1 MFCDEALD
9 AIEAIA
15 AGDLTPQGRVAQH
28 LDSCRQC
35 AAALESARR
44 LDRMLHARPVPK
56 PPQQFTSRT
65 MARVRRARWRRE
77 QVVDAGFNLALGL
90 VALGVVAWVGLLLFR
105 GGLMTAVSPAAVAL
119 VQSGVVSLA
128 RRVAPS
134 LVLYGAATALVLS
147 ALAIWWWAE
156 RDAAL

>member
-15 AGDLTPQGRVAQH
+15 AGDLAPQGRVAQH
-28 LDSCRQC
+28 LDSCRNC

-44 LDRMLHARPVPK
+44 LDKMLHARPVPK

-77 QVVDAGFNLALGL
+77 QFVDAGFNLALGL
-90 VALGVVAWVGLLLFR
+90 IAVGVVGSVLLLMYR
-105 GGLMTAVSPAAVAL
+105 GLTAISPDAMPL

-128 RRVAPS
+128 RRAAPS
-134 LVLYGAATALVLS
+134 LPVYGAAIALVLS

-156 RDAAL
+156 RDATL

>member
-15 AGDLTPQGRVAQH
+15 AGDLAPQGRVAQH
-28 LDSCRQC
+28 LDSCKNC

-44 LDRMLHARPVPK
+44 LDKMLHARPVPK

-77 QVVDAGFNLALGL
+77 QFVDAGFNLALGL
-90 VALGVVAWVGLLLFR
+90 IAVGVVGSVLLLMYR
-105 GGLMTAVSPAAVAL
+105 GLTAISPDAMAL

-128 RRVAPS
+128 LRAAPS
-134 LVLYGAATALVLS
+134 LPVYGAAIALVLS

-156 RDAAL
+156 RDATL

>member
-28 LDSCRQC
+28 LDSCKNC

-44 LDRMLHARPVPK
+44 LDKMLHARPIPK
-56 PPQQFTSRT
+56 PSQQFTSRT
-65 MARVRRARWRRE
+65 MARLRRARWRRE
-77 QVVDAGFNLALGL
+77 QFVDIVFNLALGL
-90 VALGVVAWVGLLLFR
+90 IGIGVVGSVFVLMYRALGAI
-105 GGLMTAVSPAAVAL
+105 SPDAMEL
-119 VQSGVVSLA
+119 VHGSMVTLA
-128 RRVAPS
+128 RRAATS
-134 LVLYGAATALVLS
+134 LPVYGAAIALVLS

-156 RDAAL
+156 RDATL

>member
-15 AGDLTPQGRVAQH
+15 GGDLAPQGRVAQH
-28 LDSCRQC
+28 LDSCKNC

-44 LDRMLHARPVPK
+44 LDKMLHARPVPK
-56 PPQQFTSRT
+56 PSQQFTSRT

-77 QVVDAGFNLALGL
+77 QFVDAGFNLALGL
-90 VALGVVAWVGLLLFR
+90 IAVGVVGSVLLLMYR
-105 GGLMTAVSPAAVAL
+105 GLTAISPDAMAL
-119 VQSGVVSLA
+119 VQSGVVTLV
-128 RRVAPS
+128 RRAAPS
-134 LVLYGAATALVLS
+134 LPVYGAAIALVLS

-156 RDAAL
+156 RDATL

>member
-15 AGDLTPQGRVAQH
+15 AGDLAPQGRVAQH
-28 LDSCRQC
+28 LDSCKNC
-35 AAALESARR
+35 AAVLESARR
-44 LDRMLHARPVPK
+44 LDKMLHARPVPK

-77 QVVDAGFNLALGL
+77 QFVDAGFNLALGL
-90 VALGVVAWVGLLLFR
+90 IAVGVVGSVLLLMYR
-105 GGLMTAVSPAAVAL
+105 GLTAISPDAMAL

-128 RRVAPS
+128 RQAAPS
-134 LVLYGAATALVLS
+134 LPVYGAAIALVLS

-156 RDAAL
+156 RDATL

>member
-15 AGDLTPQGRVAQH
+15 AGDLIPQGRVAQH
-28 LDSCRQC
+28 LDSCKNC

-44 LDRMLHARPVPK
+44 LDKMLHARPIPK

-77 QVVDAGFNLALGL
+77 QFVDAGFNLALGL
-90 VALGVVAWVGLLLFR
+90 IAVGVVGSVLLLMYR
-105 GGLMTAVSPAAVAL
+105 GLTAVSPDAMAL

-128 RRVAPS
+128 RRAVPS
-134 LVLYGAATALVLS
+134 LPVYGAAIALVLS
-147 ALAIWWWAE
+147 ALGIWWWAE
-156 RDAAL
+156 RDATL

>member
-15 AGDLTPQGRVAQH
+15 GGDLAPQGRVAQH
-28 LDSCRQC
+28 LDSCKNC

-44 LDRMLHARPVPK
+44 LDKMLHARPVPK
-56 PPQQFTSRT
+56 PSQQFTSRT

-77 QVVDAGFNLALGL
+77 QFVDAGFNLALGL
-90 VALGVVAWVGLLLFR
+90 IAVGVVGSVLLLMYR
-105 GGLMTAVSPAAVAL
+105 GLTAISPDAMAL

-128 RRVAPS
+128 RRAAPS
-134 LVLYGAATALVLS
+134 LPVYGAAIALVLS

-156 RDAAL
+156 RDATL